1 MTRLLA
7 LIALAPALA
16 LSACSAPPAETDPA
30 PRLAR
35 VETVRGAESAS
46 MREFVGR
53 VEPRLSVDLAFQV
66 GGRLSAFPVM
76 EGQIV
81 PEGTVIAQLD
91 STDFARAVRQAEVQ
105 RQQASQNLERQRI
118 LHERGIAS
126 DAALEQAQT
135 EHDLQSVS
143 LETARQNL
151 RYATVNAP
159 FQGLVSRRL
168 VDNFTTVA
176 AGQPVARLQDMSEL
190 RVAIQIPESIVAVV
204 DQSQPADIHARF
216 PFLPGQTFPLTFRE
230 LSAEPEPASRTYTAM
245 FALPGDLPGNILP
258 GMTATVMVSLD
269 SLTGNAEPALVRA
282 PAGAL
287 SAAPDGGFRVYIFD
301 ADAGIVRER
310 EVEVGPVGGDSVV
323 IRHGLEPGEQIVT
336 SGVSALYDGMRI
348 RPMEGRNG
356 LPAGR

>member
-1 MTRLLA
+1 MTRLIACL
-7 LIALAPALA
+7 ALAPALVLA
-16 LSACSAPPAETDPA
+16 ACGAPPAETDPA

-35 VETVRGAESAS
+35 VETVRGAEAAS

-66 GGRLSAFPVM
+66 GGRLSAFPVV

-81 PEGTVIAQLD
+81 PEGSVIAQLD

-105 RQQASQNLERQRI
+105 RQQASQNFERQRT

-135 EHDLQSVS
+135 EFDLQNVA

-159 FQGLVSRRL
+159 FEGLVSRRL

-176 AGQPVARLQDMSEL
+176 AGQPIARLQDMSEL

-204 DQSQPADIHARF
+204 DQSQPAELTARF
-216 PFLPGQTFPLTFRE
+216 PFLPGETFPLSFRE
-230 LSAEPEPASRTYTAM
+230 LGAEPEPASRTYTAV
-245 FALPGDLPGNILP
+245 FALPPDLPGNILP

-269 SLTGNAEPALVRA
+269 ALTGSEPALVRVA
-282 PAGAL
+282 AGAL
-287 SAAPDGGFRVYIFD
+287 SAAPDGGFRVWVFNP
-301 ADAGIVRER
+301 DAGDVRAR
-310 EVEVGPVGGDSVV
+310 DVEVGPMGGDTVV

-336 SGVSALYDGMRI
+336 TGVNALFDGMRI
-348 RPMEGRNG
+348 RPMQGRNG
-356 LPAGR
+356 LASGR